1 MAVSVSTKTPKHN
14 SFTRTRNAITIIAMS
29 SGYEV
34 VDEVCFG
41 EQEGVPS
48 EWKTARAMFPDFA
61 ALSSGRGDRTDSP
74 VLKCHGLEW
83 RIWLYPGGD
92 RYSSKEDVFISMY
105 LHSESCSNAK
115 KVRAKFRIRIPSG
128 GRTVGG
134 EAFRIFSPKLTANE
148 GPGWGSKECAKR
160 EDFLKP
166 SNNYLVDGNLTV
178 EVDIQVLLDK
188 PPVWTPTNTLSPD
201 MLAFLDAADNAAD
214 ADNTIPAVVTF
225 DVASCD
231 GKETLY
237 AHGQILAARC
247 PALASLAEGCGPN
260 NPIPIEDVRADVF
273 RMLLRYVYGGE
284 IPSKDVI
291 TEQAKPIIHAAD
303 KYGCTG
309 LKLAAEAEMAAASIT
324 IENTAELILFADAT
338 NCALLKETAMDFF
351 VKNSDE
357 VIASEGY
364 EQVKE
369 SPALLAELVAAMAPG
384 SKKRPAAATDA
395 NDSDY
400 KRMRVIP
407 LRQKLNEKGFD
418 VDGSRETLIARLVAV
433 AETAT
438 H

>member
-1 MAVSVSTKTPKHN
+1 
-14 SFTRTRNAITIIAMS
+14 MS
-29 SGYEV
+29 SRYKV
-34 VDEVCFG
+34 VKEIFVG
-41 EQEGVPS
+41 GREQVPS
-48 EWKTARAMFPDFA
+48 EWETNRVVFLNFA
-61 ALSSGRGDRTDSP
+61 ELSSKRGVRAPSP
-74 VLKCHGLEW
+74 VFESHGLEW
-83 RIWLYPGGD
+83 TVDLYPGGHST
-92 RYSSKEDVFISMY
+92 SSKEDVCISIY
-105 LHSESCSNAK
+105 LSSKSCTDTNKIKAK
-115 KVRAKFRIRIPSG
+115 SRIRVPSADKSG
-128 GRTVGG
+128 GGRG
-134 EAFRIFSPKLTANE
+134 FDIFSPENI
-148 GPGWGSKECAKR
+148 GWGQPDFATR
-160 EDFLKP
+160 EDVLDSSKK
-166 SNNYLVDGNLTV
+166 YLVDGNLTV
-178 EVDIQVLLDK
+178 EVDIQVMLDK
-188 PPVWTPTNTLSPD
+188 LPTWTPSNTVCSD
-201 MLAFLDAADNAAD
+201 MLAFLDAADNTD
-214 ADNTIPAVVTF
+214 VIF
-225 DVASCD
+225 EVASED
-231 GKETLY
+231 GKESFR
-237 AHGQILAARC
+237 AHGPILAARC
-247 PALASLAEGCGPN
+247 PTLASLAEDCDPDT
-260 NPIPIEDVRADVF
+260 PIPIGDVQADVF
-273 RMLLRYVYGGE
+273 RMLLRFIYGGE

-384 SKKRPAAATDA
+384 GKKRSAAATDA

-407 LRQKLNEKGFD
+407 LRQKLNEKGLD